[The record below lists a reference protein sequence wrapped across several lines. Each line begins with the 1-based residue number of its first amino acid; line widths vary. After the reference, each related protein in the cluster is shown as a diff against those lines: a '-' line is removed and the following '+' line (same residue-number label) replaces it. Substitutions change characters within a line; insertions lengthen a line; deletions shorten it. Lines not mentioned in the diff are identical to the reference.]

1 MAAIDFDGFEPIAVF
16 PGDMPPPSRLERT
29 GAAQDEVDPSSSFV
43 LELTPPKPALLRAA
57 SDDLAQRILTPEI
70 PYRANSVWHASV
82 LDYDMLKE
90 MPVMDETNEVPLNTV
105 FLLDTTASM
114 TGRRIKEAKD
124 ALKTYINEMRAAEPE
139 HLVSL
144 FTFDLY
150 FTKIYKNLRV
160 TDEEATEL
168 DLFLGSNTALYDAIV
183 HIILACDLPP
193 SILIILTDGDDNS
206 SLTRVGAVNA
216 LLERAKKAGWRFTF
230 IGCDFQAVKQAEL
243 LVVDDTMHA
252 TTDAPVK
259 TCLQRAS
266 TETIRINRSVSDSV
280 NRRNQS
286 C

>member
-1 MAAIDFDGFEPIAVF
+1 MAAINFDGFDPIAVF
-16 PGDMPPPSRLERT
+16 PGDMPAPSRLERT
-29 GAAQDEVDPSSSFV
+29 GAPQDETAPSVF
-43 LELTPPKPALLRAA
+43 ELTPPPKPALIRAR
-57 SDDLAQRILTPEI
+57 SDDLMYTLTPEV
-70 PYRANSVWHASV
+70 PSRTNSVWHLSV
-82 LDYDMLKE
+82 LDYDILKE
-90 MPVMDETNEVPLNTV
+90 MPVMDESNEVPLNTV

-114 TGRRIKEAKD
+114 TGKKIKEAKE
-124 ALKTYINEMRAAEPE
+124 ALKTYIREMQTAEPT

-150 FTKIYKNLRV
+150 FTNVYKNLCV
-160 TDEEATEL
+160 MDEEATVL

-183 HIILACDLPP
+183 HVILACDLPP

-243 LVVDDTMHA
+243 LVVDDAMHA
-252 TTDAPVK
+252 TADAPVK
-259 TCLQRAS
+259 MCLQRAS
-266 TETIRINRSVSDSV
+266 TETVRFNRSVSDSAS
-280 NRRNQS
+280 RRNQS

>member
-1 MAAIDFDGFEPIAVF
+1 MAAINFDGFEPIAVF
-16 PGDMPPPSRLERT
+16 PDDMPPPSRLERT
-29 GAAQDEVDPSSSFV
+29 GAAQDETPTAVFD
-43 LELTPPKPALLRAA
+43 LTPPPKPALLRAA
-57 SDDLAQRILTPEI
+57 SDDLAYRLKPEI
-70 PYRANSVWHASV
+70 PDRANAVWHASV
-82 LDYDMLKE
+82 LDYNWGKE
-90 MPVMDETNEVPLNTV
+90 MPVVDETNEVPLNTV

-124 ALKTYINEMRAAEPE
+124 ALKTYINEMRAAEPA

-150 FTKIYKNLRV
+150 FTNVYKNLRV
-160 TDEEATEL
+160 TDEEATEIE
-168 DLFLGSNTALYDAIV
+168 LFLGSNTALYDAIV
-183 HIILACDLPP
+183 HIILGCDLPP
-193 SILIILTDGDDNS
+193 SILIILTDGEDNS

-252 TTDAPVK
+252 TADAPVK

-280 NRRNQS
+280 SRRNQS